1 MSIHGFTVILPVT
14 LAEGLW
20 SKVAVNRTSDKCGF
34 ISVPVVKY
42 GLSWK
47 KNFFYEMPSFDFGLF
62 QQILDYSQINR
73 HESPIILDSKS

>member
-1 MSIHGFTVILPVT
+1 MEPTNFILPTLGLVSVIIINQNVSIHGFTVILPVT

-47 KNFFYEMPSFDFGLF
+47 KNLLLRDAV
-62 QQILDYSQINR
+62 I
-73 HESPIILDSKS
+73 

>member
-1 MSIHGFTVILPVT
+1 MEPTNFILPTLGLVSVIIINQNVSIHGFTVILPVT

-20 SKVAVNRTSDKCGF
+20 SKIAVNGTSGKCGF

-47 KNFFYEMPSFDFGLF
+47 KNL
-62 QQILDYSQINR
+62 L
-73 HESPIILDSKS
+73 

>member
-1 MSIHGFTVILPVT
+1 MEPTNFILPTLGLVSVIIINQNVSIHGFTVILPVT

-47 KNFFYEMPSFDFGLF
+47 KNL
-62 QQILDYSQINR
+62 L
-73 HESPIILDSKS
+73 